1 MPATR
6 ARLALAF
13 GASAVLAIAACQA
26 TAPSPTAPLIQLSVP
41 PASVT
46 PPILSPAATSP
57 APAASEPVASAP
69 PAVDPARFTTR
80 IINPWFPLIPGWTYT
95 YQGTEDGDKL
105 FETFAVTTDTK
116 VLDSVTCVVISD
128 NLKVNG
134 ILEERTS
141 DYYAQDLDGN
151 VWYFGEDTAE
161 LDAHGNV
168 TTTAG
173 TWHAGIDGAL
183 PGIFMPAQPAIGY
196 SGEQEIYPGTAEDRF
211 VVLGTGGKVMVP
223 YGSFSPVVTTVEWTV
238 LEANVL
244 SEKVYASG
252 IGQVKEFDV
261 RGGSEFLQLTKLVKP

>member
-1 MPATR
+1 MNR
-6 ARLALAF
+6 SSMLL
-13 GASAVLAIAACQA
+13 SVLAIGIAGSASAATPIQ
-26 TAPSPTAPLIQLSVP
+26 PQFVLDQFHQPLQIDNW
-41 PASVT
+41 
-46 PPILSPAATSP
+46 LSPM
-57 APAASEPVASAP
+57 
-69 PAVDPARFTTR
+69 
-80 IINPWFPLIPGWTYT
+80 FPGSHVIFNEL
-95 YQGTEDGDKL
+95 EDGECKVNDVVVTRAVKNDFQGDYAGLSARPVRDKVWDDPQCNGTRGL
-105 FETFAVTTDTK
+105 LLENTTDWYGE
-116 VLDSVTCVVISD
+116 D
-128 NLKVNG
+128 N
-134 ILEERTS
+134 S
-141 DYYAQDLDGN
+141 GN

-211 VVLGTGGKVMVP
+211 VVLGTGGKVTVP